1 MTAGELNRRVR
12 FESRTTRDDGMGNKR
27 GAFVPEFTCWAG
39 FKMLK
44 GSETVIAARMAGIQ
58 PAIIRVRIN
67 SETKRISTG
76 WRAVDSDE
84 VKYDIQ
90 SIADIDGKRRYFDI
104 MAQAGGGQGD
114 G

>member
-1 MTAGELNRRVR
+1 
-12 FESRTTRDDGMGNKR
+12 MGNKR
-27 GAFVPEFTCWAG
+27 SEFAEEFTCWAG
-39 FKMLK
+39 FTMLK
-44 GSETVIAARMAGIQ
+44 GSESVIAARMTGIQ

-76 WRAVDSDE
+76 WRAVDGD

-90 SIADIDGKRRYFDI
+90 SIADIEGKRRYFDI
-104 MAQAGGGQGD
+104 MAQSSGGQGD